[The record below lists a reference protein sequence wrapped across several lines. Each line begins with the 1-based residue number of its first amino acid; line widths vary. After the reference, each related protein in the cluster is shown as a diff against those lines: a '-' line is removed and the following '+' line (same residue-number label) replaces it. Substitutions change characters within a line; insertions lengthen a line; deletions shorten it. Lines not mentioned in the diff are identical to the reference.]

1 MNLEQQYS
9 LFSFRNLLS
18 LTGNAIM
25 DTSPQ
30 SAQNLL
36 ISEHLLFSDTFKIE
50 ILFFCVP
57 DILLAIPLAL

>member
-1 MNLEQQYS
+1 
-9 LFSFRNLLS
+9 
-18 LTGNAIM
+18 M